1 MIKRNLYLH
10 IGCEKTGTTSI
21 QDCLYM
27 NQANLRSNGY
37 YFLQSMGNYN
47 NRKLACYSIE
57 DKVNDDLYVSLIK
70 EFGDREKMRKHIV
83 EELENEIE
91 NIDSEIQN
99 VIISSEHFSSRLFST
114 QEIQSLKN
122 LLDNFFEEIKIICY
136 FREQSKTCQSLF
148 STGIKSG
155 SSNNFEYYIDQCNLQ
170 NPYYNYLN
178 IAKVWADVFGRSNL
192 KIRIFE
198 RKNFKNGSVLNDFF
212 DLISSDLINFLEIP
226 KPSNESLNRIGQEIG
241 IAVNLKFNKIA
252 KTEANL
258 EFKKQILHL
267 LSKNFKG
274 KGRIIE
280 RKDFERIY
288 FEFEENNIK
297 LNSFLGGES
306 VNCFK
311 FELPESDYEYDKP
324 DFYDFLDEIL
334 NLIIIEK
341 EYDINHYYKIKRN
354 LEMLDNLEKI
364 NFNSLKLIKKIKHF
378 KKK

>member
-178 IAKVWADVFGRSNL
+178 IAKDWADVFGRSNL

-198 RKNFKNGSVLNDFF
+198 RK
-212 DLISSDLINFLEIP
+212 
-226 KPSNESLNRIGQEIG
+226 
-241 IAVNLKFNKIA
+241 
-252 KTEANL
+252 
-258 EFKKQILHL
+258 
-267 LSKNFKG
+267 
-274 KGRIIE
+274 
-280 RKDFERIY
+280 
-288 FEFEENNIK
+288 
-297 LNSFLGGES
+297 
-306 VNCFK
+306 
-311 FELPESDYEYDKP
+311 
-324 DFYDFLDEIL
+324 FLD
-334 NLIIIEK
+334 
-341 EYDINHYYKIKRN
+341 
-354 LEMLDNLEKI
+354 
-364 NFNSLKLIKKIKHF
+364 S
-378 KKK
+378 